1 MMQLR
6 DFGCCAPAIISRPMN
21 RWRPVRC
28 ASGVP
33 VTEFRAAVIVGSG
46 SLSFEMVRALTDD
59 AIEPLAARL
68 SAAHRTVE
76 VNSIAALVA
85 RFRNRLAYF
94 QQLSAILA
102 TIALVVI
109 LFESGTSLD
118 LNVLGKSLGTTGLL
132 AIACF
137 ILTTLIVAFVGWGAL
152 GLETLPAILLGVTLG
167 GTSSAV
173 VIPMVN
179 ALKLSEKPSTVLV
192 LESALTDVLCIVG
205 VFALLQIATQGE
217 VAAGKLIGGVLAALV
232 FAAVIGVLGG
242 IGWLLV
248 LGKVR
253 DFPNT
258 ISSTLAYVFIVYGAT
273 EGLGFSGAIAALAL
287 GITLTNFEKF
297 GLHHIPSLD
306 RNIVPLNEVDITFY
320 REAVFLLKTYFFVYL
335 GISIHFGAPQFAL
348 AALAMVLLVYVTRLA
363 MTRFVFRDPEYGLR
377 DTAITSMLA
386 PKGLAAAV
394 LAALPEQPD
403 DLNRFFEHRQP
414 QRVRHDEAD
423 EADDPGHRE
432 GVRDVG
438 LARGALLAFVH
449 AGRVTVGLGE
459 QGRVGPGVV
468 LLDARDEV
476 ADRHGAT
483 APAVRNPATKPASDG
498 VSRAS

>member
-1 MMQLR
+1 MSTTILVIGLMVFFAHFLSLQFRRTNIPDVLVLMLIGILLGPILGIVSPE
-6 DFGCCAPAIISRPMN
+6 DFGKI
-21 RWRPVRC
+21 
-28 ASGVP
+28 
-33 VTEFRAAVIVGSG
+33 G
-46 SLSFEMVRALTDD
+46 SL
-59 AIEPLAARL
+59 
-68 SAAHRTVE
+68 
-76 VNSIAALVA
+76 
-85 RFRNRLAYF
+85 
-94 QQLSAILA
+94 LA

-118 LNVLGKSLGTTGLL
+118 LNTLGKSLGTTGLL
-132 AIACF
+132 TITCF
-137 ILTTLIVAFVGWGAL
+137 ILTTLIVSAVSWITL
-152 GLETLPAILLGVTLG
+152 GLDPLPAILLGVTLG

-179 ALKLSEKPSTVLV
+179 ALRLSEKPSTVLV

-217 VAAGKLIGGVLAALV
+217 VAAGKLIGGVLAALI

-297 GLHHIPSLD
+297 GLNHIPSLD
-306 RNIVPLNEVDITFY
+306 RNIVPLNEIDITFY

-335 GISIHFGAPQFAL
+335 GVSIHFGAPQFAL
-348 AALAMVLLVYVTRLA
+348 AALAMVLLVYVTRLGL
-363 MTRFVFRDPEYGLR
+363 TRFVFSGSEYGLR

-394 LAALPEQPD
+394 LAALPLQYGIAGGE
-403 DLNRFFEHRQP
+403 
-414 QRVRHDEAD
+414 VI
-423 EADDPGHRE
+423 
-432 GVRDVG
+432 RDV
-438 LARGALLAFVH
+438 
-449 AGRVTVGLGE
+449 TYM
-459 QGRVGPGVV
+459 VV
-468 LLDARDEV
+468 LFSILLSAILVMAFPLASVQKMYARSL
-476 ADRHGAT
+476 GKPLLT
-483 APAVRNPATKPASDG
+483 PAPAAPENPPHAN
-498 VSRAS
+498 